1 MSERTSPGPGTG
13 RVWVKRL
20 PLLRT
25 TVRRS
30 DQGSRLTR
38 AQEQHL
44 VREAA
49 SIPHPQPPGYLP
61 VSFSCY
67 LLTAQLFSEA
77 PCALSHPTLLFGK
90 PQLSL
95 RKSTCPWL
103 QPWLVKALQKSS
115 SPLTN
120 NQVWGR
126 RKKCHKG
133 DTRMGGGQRPGPGTQ
148 PWTDP
153 SFPEACHPV
162 LDL

>member
-1 MSERTSPGPGTG
+1 MEISSYYQL
-13 RVWVKRL
+13 K
-20 PLLRT
+20 LLINPVSFSLKNRF
-25 TVRRS
+25 
-30 DQGSRLTR
+30 
-38 AQEQHL
+38 QHL